1 MWVALSDLD
10 LIITMIHNINSV
22 VMEELKL
29 IGAYYL
35 YLHQN
40 KSTET
45 SNVIS
50 TLLKSFSSILAE
62 LHT

>member
-35 YLHQN
+35 YLQPEARIGQKYGN
-40 KSTET
+40 KQCYIDAFEE
-45 SNVIS
+45 
-50 TLLKSFSSILAE
+50 F
-62 LHT
+62 